1 MAPWPG
7 PGRLALLLLPIIS
20 GILAQSNY
28 DLQALSKEYAGLEG
42 HPEFATLNGTVIEL
56 GDSPGAPLPN
66 IALNRTKAELNCS
79 AGYMN
84 IKLNFKEKFFGIV
97 YADYDRNSA
106 CKVSGNGANTTRIQ
120 LPLKGCGTV
129 QSPTRVFTNNI
140 IVRFHPG
147 LEIDGDEVITI
158 ICSYPEP
165 KVLVPIVP
173 EFLQLPLEP
182 VTALQPLREF
192 EILLIVCAIIFLA
205 LMLLGIG
212 CSYYCL
218 KKRNIRVIR
227 RRPASTIGSEVTRIS
242 DPPSMFEGLKIPR
255 AHATDTSGSEE
266 LTESV
271 HTDYGSEVTSVV
283 SMEEFQSAYSDI
295 GGEVQENIVYPDLH
309 EPPLPAFDIK
319 MRMKKKAKSLTP
331 MSSRASSVTEEML
344 AAQEQ
349 YLTTILE
356 RTETNTMETLERVR
370 KSKAE
375 LGPPPV
381 HARLRVQH
389 KEQVMTSMES
399 DSESQYSHDPLGTD
413 LEFTEDEREIG
424 GQVNTSYSHEM
435 GGQVSSSYNREIAG
449 GQNISTSYNR
459 EIGGPV
465 STSYSRDMGGQVSTN
480 YNRTAT
486 VQSEAL
492 TSARLVESVQV
503 RESENVTRREEEVRE
518 RQHAGH
524 IRPTGFDVTLRTTEA
539 QQLGYSD
546 EDTMS
551 MSEYTGQ
558 EPIQP
563 VLIQRGHYGQQD
575 IQSSQMMSSQ
585 NISSQHV
592 SQFSHHMSSGQ
603 GRHPPSKFD
612 VLIRVLD
619 APPPGASG
627 GTSDKDDLT
636 SVFSED
642 DKQKWRDIVTHDTTF
657 RTIIESAQTT
667 EDVEMAVSQMRYV
680 SKYEKM
686 FEPHK
691 WDVIVR
697 VLRGPGSI
705 SGKSASSKSMSTYT
719 RGTSKS
725 GTEYDLRSVAETMVD
740 FGVRRSEFDSGSSV
754 DGRSGRHST
763 HHSTGA
769 RSMADR
775 SGTEITEYHS
785 YMYAESHGTS
795 GGRSE
800 SRPSFGHLT
809 SDEQEEF

>member
-1 MAPWPG
+1 MGVARGAHPGTHQPVQALRSPQECQTVCEMAHGAWWVLLPL
-7 PGRLALLLLPIIS
+7 LALASASP
-20 GILAQSNY
+20 QSNY
-28 DLQALSKEYAGLEG
+28 DLQALSTEYQGG
-42 HPEFATLNGTVIEL
+42 PQTFPEFATLNGTVIEL
-56 GDSPGAPLPN
+56 GDSPEAPPPS
-66 IALNRTKAELNCS
+66 IALNRTQATLNCS
-79 AGYMN
+79 AGYMSVQ
-84 IKLNFKEKFFGIV
+84 LQFKQEFFGIV

-106 CKVSGNGANTTRIQ
+106 CKVSGNGGATAKIQ

-140 IVRFHPG
+140 VVRFHPG

-165 KVLVPIVP
+165 QVLVPIVP
-173 EFLQLPLEP
+173 ELLQLPEDP
-182 VTALQPLREF
+182 ITALQPLHEF

-271 HTDYGSEVTSVV
+271 HTDYGTDVSSVISV
-283 SMEEFQSAYSDI
+283 EEFQSAYSDL
-295 GGEVQENIVYPDLH
+295 GGEVEENVVYPDLH
-309 EPPLPAFDIK
+309 EPPPPAFDIK

-389 KEQVMTSMES
+389 REQVMTSRES
-399 DSESQYSHDPLGTD
+399 DSESQYSHDNLDTD
-413 LEFTEDEREIG
+413 HNLTEDEREMV
-424 GQVNTSYSHEM
+424 QASNSYTRKAM
-435 GGQVSSSYNREIAG
+435 VS
-449 GQNISTSYNR
+449 
-459 EIGGPV
+459 
-465 STSYSRDMGGQVSTN
+465 
-480 YNRTAT
+480 
-486 VQSEAL
+486 SEAL
-492 TSARLVESVQV
+492 TSAKLVESVQV
-503 RESENVTRREEEVRE
+503 RESEMVTRREEEVRQ
-518 RQHAGH
+518 RQHAAQQAKH
-524 IRPTGFDVTLRTTEA
+524 GFDVTLRTSEA
-539 QQLGYSD
+539 AQLGYSD
-546 EDTMS
+546 EDTLS
-551 MSEYTGQ
+551 MCEYPGQ
-558 EPIQP
+558 EPIEP
-563 VLIQRGHYGQQD
+563 VFIQRGGAHYSQHT
-575 IQSSQMMSSQ
+575 SSQQVDHMEQ
-585 NISSQHV
+585 HISS
-592 SQFSHHMSSGQ
+592 HHAD
-603 GRHPPSKFD
+603 HNVSKFD

-627 GTSDKDDLT
+627 GHSTDRDDLT

-657 RTIIESAQTT
+657 RTMIEAAQTT
-667 EDVEMAVSQMRYV
+667 EEVEMAVNQMRYTTT
-680 SKYEKM
+680 YEKI

-697 VLRGPGSI
+697 VLKAPGSI
-705 SGKSASSKSMSTYT
+705 SGKSASSK
-719 RGTSKS
+719 
-725 GTEYDLRSVAETMVD
+725 
-740 FGVRRSEFDSGSSV
+740 
-754 DGRSGRHST
+754 
-763 HHSTGA
+763 
-769 RSMADR
+769 SMADR

-795 GGRSE
+795 GRSE

>member
-1 MAPWPG
+1 MGVARGLGRGAPRRAGSQQQEECTQDIKMAPGAW
-7 PGRLALLLLPIIS
+7 ALLLP
-20 GILAQSNY
+20 LAAIVSASPQSNY
-28 DLQALSKEYAGLEG
+28 DLQALSTEYQGG
-42 HPEFATLNGTVIEL
+42 PQTFPEFATLNGTVIEL
-56 GDSPGAPLPN
+56 GDSPEAPPPS
-66 IALNRTKAELNCS
+66 IALNRTQATLNCS
-79 AGYMN
+79 AGYMSVQ
-84 IKLNFKEKFFGIV
+84 LQFKQEFFGIV

-106 CKVSGNGANTTRIQ
+106 CKVSGNGGATAKIQ

-140 IVRFHPG
+140 VVRFHPG

-173 EFLQLPLEP
+173 ELLQLPEAPL
-182 VTALQPLREF
+182 VSLHPLREF

-283 SMEEFQSAYSDI
+283 SVEEFQSAYSDL
-295 GGEVQENIVYPDLH
+295 GGEVEENIVYPDLH

-331 MSSRASSVTEEML
+331 MSSRASSVTEEMM

-370 KSKAE
+370 KSKAD

-399 DSESQYSHDPLGTD
+399 DSESQYSHDNLDTD
-413 LEFTEDEREIG
+413 HNLTEDEREMV
-424 GQVNTSYSHEM
+424 QAA
-435 GGQVSSSYNREIAG
+435 SSYTRKAM
-449 GQNISTSYNR
+449 
-459 EIGGPV
+459 V
-465 STSYSRDMGGQVSTN
+465 
-480 YNRTAT
+480 A
-486 VQSEAL
+486 SEAL
-492 TSARLVESVQV
+492 TSAKLVESVQV
-503 RESENVTRREEEVRE
+503 RESEMVTRREEEVRQ
-518 RQHAGH
+518 RQHAAQQAKH
-524 IRPTGFDVTLRTTEA
+524 GFDVTLRTSEA
-539 QQLGYSD
+539 AQLGYSD
-546 EDTMS
+546 EDTLS
-551 MSEYTGQ
+551 MSEYPGQ
-558 EPIQP
+558 EPIEP
-563 VLIQRGHYGQQD
+563 VFIQRGGAHYSQHRA
-575 IQSSQMMSSQ
+575 QSSQQ
-585 NISSQHV
+585 VEQ
-592 SQFSHHMSSGQ
+592 HMSSHAG
-603 GRHPPSKFD
+603 HNVSKFD

-627 GTSDKDDLT
+627 GHSSDWDDLT

-657 RTIIESAQTT
+657 RTMIEAAQTT
-667 EDVEMAVSQMRYV
+667 EEVEMAVNQMRYTTT
-680 SKYEKM
+680 YEKI

-697 VLRGPGSI
+697 VLKAPGSI
-705 SGKSASSKSMSTYT
+705 SGKSASSKSMSTY
-719 RGTSKS
+719 RTSKS
-725 GTEYDLRSVAETMVD
+725 GTEYDLRSVAETTVD
-740 FGVRRSEFDSGSSV
+740 FGVRG
-754 DGRSGRHST
+754 
-763 HHSTGA
+763 
-769 RSMADR
+769 
-775 SGTEITEYHS
+775 
-785 YMYAESHGTS
+785 
-795 GGRSE
+795 
-800 SRPSFGHLT
+800 
-809 SDEQEEF
+809 

>member
-1 MAPWPG
+1 MAHGAW
-7 PGRLALLLLPIIS
+7 ALLPLLAIASASP
-20 GILAQSNY
+20 QSNY
-28 DLQALSKEYAGLEG
+28 DLQALSTEYQGG
-42 HPEFATLNGTVIEL
+42 PQTFPEFATLNGTVIEL
-56 GDSPGAPLPN
+56 GDSPEAPPPS
-66 IALNRTKAELNCS
+66 IALNRTQATLNCS
-79 AGYMN
+79 AGYMSVQL
-84 IKLNFKEKFFGIV
+84 KFKQEFFGIV

-106 CKVSGNGANTTRIQ
+106 CKVSGNGGATAKIQ

-140 IVRFHPG
+140 VVRFHPG

-165 KVLVPIVP
+165 QVLVPIVP
-173 EFLQLPLEP
+173 ELLQLPEDP
-182 VTALQPLREF
+182 ITALQPLREF

-271 HTDYGSEVTSVV
+271 HTDYGSDVTSVMSV
-283 SMEEFQSAYSDI
+283 EEFQSAYSDL
-295 GGEVQENIVYPDLH
+295 GGEVEENVVYPDLH

-389 KEQVMTSMES
+389 REQVMTSRES
-399 DSESQYSHDPLGTD
+399 DSESQYSHDNLDTD
-413 LEFTEDEREIG
+413 HNLTEDEREMV
-424 GQVNTSYSHEM
+424 QASNSYTRKAM
-435 GGQVSSSYNREIAG
+435 VS
-449 GQNISTSYNR
+449 
-459 EIGGPV
+459 
-465 STSYSRDMGGQVSTN
+465 
-480 YNRTAT
+480 
-486 VQSEAL
+486 SEAL
-492 TSARLVESVQV
+492 TSAKLVESVQV
-503 RESENVTRREEEVRE
+503 RESEMVTRREEEVRQ
-518 RQHAGH
+518 RQHAAQQGRAQH
-524 IRPTGFDVTLRTTEA
+524 GFDVTLRTSEA
-539 QQLGYSD
+539 AQLGYSD
-546 EDTMS
+546 EDTLS
-551 MSEYTGQ
+551 MSEYPGQ
-558 EPIQP
+558 EPIEP
-563 VLIQRGHYGQQD
+563 VFIQRGGAHYSQHTSH
-575 IQSSQMMSSQ
+575 SSQQVGHMEQ
-585 NISSQHV
+585 HISSHADHNV
-592 SQFSHHMSSGQ
+592 
-603 GRHPPSKFD
+603 SKFD

-627 GTSDKDDLT
+627 GHSTDRDDLT

-657 RTIIESAQTT
+657 RTMIEAAQTT
-667 EDVEMAVSQMRYV
+667 EEVEMAVNQMRYTTT
-680 SKYEKM
+680 YEKI

-697 VLRGPGSI
+697 VLKAPGSI
-705 SGKSASSKSMSTYT
+705 SGKSASSKSMSTY
-719 RGTSKS
+719 RTSKS
-725 GTEYDLRSVAETMVD
+725 GTEYDLRSVAETTVD

-754 DGRSGRHST
+754 SGRSGRYSA

-795 GGRSE
+795 GRSE

>member
-1 MAPWPG
+1 MGVVRWTRTREQRRVLSETAVRMCWAWLP
-7 PGRLALLLLPIIS
+7 LLLV
-20 GILAQSNY
+20 GIASATPQSNY
-28 DLQALSKEYAGLEG
+28 DLQALSVEYEGAGL
-42 HPEFATLNGTVIEL
+42 PEFGTLDGTVTEL
-56 GDSPGAPLPN
+56 DTLSSTIN
-66 IALNRTKAELNCS
+66 LNRTDAALNCS
-79 AGYMN
+79 SGFMS
-84 IKLNFKEKFFGIV
+84 IELTFRQKFYGIV

-106 CKVSGNGANTTRIQ
+106 CKVSGNGEEKTKIQ
-120 LPLKGCGTV
+120 LPLKGCGTL
-129 QSPTRVFTNNI
+129 QDPLRVFTNNI

-147 LEIDGDEVITI
+147 LEIEGDEVITV
-158 ICSYPEP
+158 ICRYPP
-165 KVLVPIVP
+165 PVVQPPIVP
-173 EFLQLPLEP
+173 ELLQLPAEP

-271 HTDYGSEVTSVV
+271 HTDYGSDVTSVATV
-283 SMEEFQSAYSDI
+283 EEFQSAYSDL
-295 GGEVQENIVYPDLH
+295 GGEVEENIVYPDLH
-309 EPPLPAFDIK
+309 EPPMPAFDTK
-319 MRMKKKAKSLTP
+319 MRIKKKAKTLTP
-331 MSSRASSVTEEML
+331 ISSRASSVTEEML

-389 KEQVMTSMES
+389 NAESVTGRGS

-413 LEFTEDEREIG
+413 LEFTEDEREIA
-424 GQVNTSYSHEM
+424 QVHVERSA
-435 GGQVSSSYNREIAG
+435 RKAL
-449 GQNISTSYNR
+449 
-459 EIGGPV
+459 
-465 STSYSRDMGGQVSTN
+465 
-480 YNRTAT
+480 
-486 VQSEAL
+486 VQSDRL
-492 TSARLVESVQV
+492 QSARLVESVQT
-503 RESENVTRREEEVRE
+503 RESEMVTRREEEIRE
-518 RQHAGH
+518 RNAAHAAMAAH
-524 IRPTGFDVTLRTTEA
+524 KAQSGFDVTVRTTEGH
-539 QQLGYSD
+539 LNYSD
-546 EDTMS
+546 EDTAS
-551 MSEYTGQ
+551 MSEYTAQ
-558 EPIQP
+558 DPIEPI
-563 VLIQRGHYGQQD
+563 LIDRSHYSKSELRDMQSMSHMAHMVHGNQRQ
-575 IQSSQMMSSQ
+575 I
-585 NISSQHV
+585 
-592 SQFSHHMSSGQ
+592 
-603 GRHPPSKFD
+603 SKFD

-627 GTSDKDDLT
+627 GASASEKDDMT

-642 DKQKWRDIVTHDTTF
+642 DRQRWRDIVSHDSTF
-657 RTIIESAQTT
+657 RTMIESAQTT
-667 EDVEMAVSQMRYV
+667 EEVTNAVSQIRYV
-680 SKYEKM
+680 SKYKKM

-697 VLRGPGSI
+697 VLKAPGSI
-705 SGKSASSKSMSTYT
+705 SGKSFSSKSTKSY
-719 RGTSKS
+719 RTSKS
-725 GTEYDLRSVAETMVD
+725 GTEYDLRSVAETTVD

-754 DGRSGRHST
+754 SGRSGRYSA

-795 GGRSE
+795 GRSE

>member
-1 MAPWPG
+1 MGSRARRLAKWGGTQCKYSQQGAMAPLGWALVA
-7 PGRLALLLLPIIS
+7 LAIGTVS
-20 GILAQSNY
+20 SQSNY
-28 DLQALSKEYAGLEG
+28 DLQAVSDFYEGREGL
-42 HPEFATLNGTVIEL
+42 PEFATLNGTVIEL
-56 GDSPGAPLPN
+56 GDSPDAPPPS
-66 IALNRTKAELNCS
+66 IALNRTEASLNCS
-79 AGYMN
+79 AGYMSVRL
-84 IKLNFKEKFFGIV
+84 KFKQEFFGIV

-106 CKVSGNGANTTRIQ
+106 CKVSGNGADTAKIE
-120 LPLKGCGTV
+120 LPLKGCGTK
-129 QSPTRVFTNNI
+129 QSPLRVFTNNI

-165 KVLVPIVP
+165 IVPPPIVP
-173 EFLQLPLEP
+173 ELLQLPAEP

-271 HTDYGSEVTSVV
+271 HTDYGSDVASVV
-283 SMEEFQSAYSDI
+283 SVEEFQSAYSDL
-295 GGEVQENIVYPDLH
+295 GGEVEENVVYPDLH

-331 MSSRASSVTEEML
+331 VSSRASSVTEEML
-344 AAQEQ
+344 AAQER

-381 HARLRVQH
+381 HARLRAPH
-389 KEQVMTSMES
+389 REKGMTSRES
-399 DSESQYSHDPLGTD
+399 DSESQYSHDNLDTD
-413 LEFTEDEREIG
+413 HNLTEDEREMA
-424 GQVNTSYSHEM
+424 QAA
-435 GGQVSSSYNREIAG
+435 SSYTRKAM
-449 GQNISTSYNR
+449 
-459 EIGGPV
+459 V
-465 STSYSRDMGGQVSTN
+465 
-480 YNRTAT
+480 A
-486 VQSEAL
+486 SEAL
-492 TSARLVESVQV
+492 TSAKLVESVQV
-503 RESENVTRREEEVRE
+503 RESEMVTRREEEVRQ
-518 RQHAGH
+518 RQHAAQQAKH
-524 IRPTGFDVTLRTTEA
+524 GFDVTLRTSEA
-539 QQLGYSD
+539 AQLGYSD
-546 EDTMS
+546 EDTLS
-551 MSEYTGQ
+551 MSEYPGQ
-558 EPIQP
+558 EPIEP
-563 VLIQRGHYGQQD
+563 VFIQRGGAHYSQHTAH
-575 IQSSQMMSSQ
+575 SSQQ
-585 NISSQHV
+585 VEQ
-592 SQFSHHMSSGQ
+592 HMSS
-603 GRHPPSKFD
+603 HAAHNVSKFD

-627 GTSDKDDLT
+627 GHSTDRDDLT

-657 RTIIESAQTT
+657 RTMIEAAQTT
-667 EDVEMAVSQMRYV
+667 EEVEMAVNQMRYTTT
-680 SKYEKM
+680 YEKIC
-686 FEPHK
+686 EPHK

-697 VLRGPGSI
+697 VLKAPGSI
-705 SGKSASSKSMSTYT
+705 SDKSASSKSMSTY
-719 RGTSKS
+719 RTSKS
-725 GTEYDLRSVAETMVD
+725 GTEYDLRSVAETTVD

-754 DGRSGRHST
+754 SGRSSRYSA

-795 GGRSE
+795 GRSE
-800 SRPSFGHLT
+800 SRPSYGHLT